1 MVTWATQ
8 RRLIQ
13 HAARCWSFVVN
24 GSVDESRA
32 WVLRYLADLFLDQ
45 GKHSEAEKVFQ
56 RAPQGKE
63 KTWIIDHLSTHNTV
77 NSLVILYRKL
87 GRLDEA
93 EKMYQRA
100 LQGYETALG
109 QEAVKTYIPA
119 LNTSQNLANLYE
131 QMSRTIEAEKLYLYA
146 LRSIEAV
153 LGRSSERYQSIAEAL
168 DALRSD
174 SGDYLLD

>member
-1 MVTWATQ
+1 M
-8 RRLIQ
+8 
-13 HAARCWSFVVN
+13 
-24 GSVDESRA
+24 
-32 WVLRYLADLFLDQ
+32 Y
-45 GKHSEAEKVFQ
+45 Q
-56 RAPQGKE
+56 RALQGKE
-63 KTWIIDHLSTHNTV
+63 KAWGTDHTVTLGTV
-77 NSLVILYRKL
+77 NNLGILYVDL
-87 GRLDEA
+87 GRLEEA

-174 SGDYLLD
+174 SGDYLLG